1 MYSVELVSKHLGL
14 KKPRMV
20 SELVQKHFGK
30 ESMRFESS
38 GSGGQ
43 IKKEY
48 FLTYDQLIFVLS
60 RSRGDVD
67 GCASKLGIDINSV
80 CLMRNEQLFS
90 SIVIEMIKI
99 TDLKFE
105 RQYPINLKNG
115 MAIADL
121 IVYGEFGCAV
131 IEYDERQHN
140 SSKVKDSLRDSE
152 VLLQLR
158 KVLNVDRVEVIRIVD
173 SSKNF
178 ALEIGRIHKMIHEDF
193 FHPICYKFD

>member
-1 MYSVELVSKHLGL
+1 MYSVEVVSKALGL

-30 ESMRFESS
+30 DSMIFESS
-38 GSGGQ
+38 GAGGQ

-48 FLTYDQLIFVLS
+48 FLTYDQLVFVLS

-90 SIVIEMIKI
+90 SIIIEMIKI

-105 RQYPINLKNG
+105 RQYPVNLKSR
-115 MAIADL
+115 MVIVDL
-121 IVYGEFGCAV
+121 IVYGDFGCVV
-131 IEYDERQHN
+131 IEYDEKQHKYN
-140 SSKVKDSLRDSE
+140 KSVDTIRDNQVKVALKEKLG
-152 VLLQLR
+152 
-158 KVLNVDRVEVIRIVD
+158 VDRVEVIRVVD

-178 ALEIGRIHKMIHEDF
+178 TLEIGRIHRMIHEDF
-193 FHPICYKFD
+193 FQPVCYQFD